1 VIPAQKPSEP
11 ILGRHFCF
19 YDSTSFRS
27 MRPRRHLDLLLA
39 VLALLAFNQ
48 QALSTDDLA
57 AAQAGGLPAD
67 IATLDPSVGGTA
79 FSTSTSALS
88 ELKTIRV
95 MAVESARVAQ
105 MNAYVGA
112 VSCGLLLAL
121 CFLLRLKIW
130 V

>member
-1 VIPAQKPSEP
+1 LISAQKAVRANSRAAF
-11 ILGRHFCF
+11 LL
-19 YDSTSFRS
+19 YDPTAFFPVRS
-27 MRPRRHLDLLLA
+27 RRYLA
-39 VLALLAFNQ
+39 VFSALLALLAVHQ
-48 QALSTDDLA
+48 QALSTDDLSS
-57 AAQAGGLPAD
+57 AQAGGLPAD
-67 IATLDPSVGGTA
+67 IGTLDPAVGGTA
-79 FSTSTSALS
+79 FTTNTSALS

-121 CFLLRLKIW
+121 CFLLRLKMW